1 MAGTNRSSKL
11 ATPNKSIPI
20 GTISAIC
27 VTTILYICQVWLLG
41 SVVSNEVLI
50 YNKLVL
56 TTVAFPSRIMA
67 KIGMVT
73 SCIGAALQCLAGAP
87 QLLGAIA
94 ADDAIPFLKFL
105 TRKKRKRGDRRGL
118 TSPRSPVSDAG
129 SLLGLAGLGE
139 STSIDRGGDTASIA
153 SEKSEDI
160 EFENSKR
167 AVWFTWAIASLGT
180 LLGNIDHITPILTM
194 FYLMMYGGINLCCFL
209 LAWVDSPG
217 FRPQ

>member
-1 MAGTNRSSKL
+1 MAGTNRSAKL

-20 GTISAIC
+20 GTIGAIG
-27 VTTILYICQVWLLG
+27 VTTVLYILQVWLLG

-56 TTVAFPSRIMA
+56 TMVAFPSRIVA

-73 SCIGAALQCLAGAP
+73 SCIGAALQCMAGAP

-105 TRKKRKRGDRRGL
+105 TRKKRKRSDIKNQSRTTTRTVG
-118 TSPRSPVSDAG
+118 SDAG
-129 SLLGLAGLGE
+129 SLLGIAGLGQ
-139 STSIDRGGDTASIA
+139 STTFDDTLSVA

-160 EFENSKR
+160 EYENSKR

-194 FYLMMYGGINLCCFL
+194 FYLLMYGGINLCCFL